1 MLVRV
6 LSTFGFYMY
15 TLLFLLAGRTLC
27 FVVSFSAF
35 FSFPLLLYSVSIF
48 LHRIRASYPP
58 ICLRSDG
65 GFTYDTTDM
74 AALRHRLHTEKAD
87 WAIYVTDAGQVC
99 AVALLLWGA
108 IGHTFWMGCRFHTR
122 THRTN
127 R

>member
-6 LSTFGFYMY
+6 LSSFGFYMY

-35 FSFPLLLYSVSIF
+35 FSFPLLSYSVSIF
-48 LHRIRASYPP
+48 LPK

-99 AVALLLWGA
+99 AVALLLWG
-108 IGHTFWMGCRFHTR
+108 R
-122 THRTN
+122 
-127 R
+127 